1 MPEPTFVAATH
12 WAEESRQ
19 PLIGAQ
25 NVSGCV
31 PARVERQ
38 RVLDARR
45 ALQRTEEPRA
55 RSQAGEVKKVELRSD
70 LKQAVLVE
78 VREAESVRACA
89 HGAGADGK
97 RRAGGEEELGEANA
111 GDPTS
116 LRVHTSLDLRRDLAD
131 EELGK

>member
-1 MPEPTFVAATH
+1 MPDPTFVAATH

-45 ALQRTEEPRA
+45 ALERTEKPGA
-55 RSQAGEVKKVELRSD
+55 RTKASEVEKVELRSD
-70 LKQAVLVE
+70 LK
-78 VREAESVRACA
+78 
-89 HGAGADGK
+89 
-97 RRAGGEEELGEANA
+97 
-111 GDPTS
+111 
-116 LRVHTSLDLRRDLAD
+116 
-131 EELGK
+131 